1 MRGGASAVHIVDLRE
16 EFVRDFVFPM
26 LRAGAIYEGG
36 YLLGTSIARP
46 LIARAQVEVA
56 RREGADGV
64 AHGATGKGN
73 DQVRF
78 ELTYA
83 ALAPELRVIAPWRE
97 WELDSRTALM
107 EFARRHDISVPVT

>member
-1 MRGGASAVHIVDLRE
+1 M
-16 EFVRDFVFPM
+16 
-26 LRAGAIYEGG
+26 
-36 YLLGTSIARP
+36 
-46 LIARAQVEVA
+46 
-56 RREGADGV
+56 

-97 WELDSRTALM
+97 WDLELAHGADRVRASGTTSPCR
-107 EFARRHDISVPVT
+107 